1 MAASAPGVTRLR
13 RIGGVVLACVFFAF
27 TFAAAHAQAPA
38 YPTKP
43 VRLVAPVTP
52 GGNVDLI
59 ARAMAQKLTESLAQP
74 VLVENRPGASSIIAH
89 ELVAKAPPDGYTLMI
104 VPAGTHTINPGLFK
118 KLPYDTVN
126 DFTAISIVA
135 RGPLILVA
143 NPSLPVKSLQDLIA
157 LAKTKPGQIVAA
169 TGGNG
174 TAGHLALELLMSMS
188 GTKFLQVPYK
198 SNAPGLTDT
207 LAGHT
212 SIMIDT
218 MSTSLP
224 HVKAG
229 RLRAIAVTSLE
240 RSPLFPDVMSVS
252 ETGLR
257 GYEASVYLGL
267 IGPAAMA
274 REIVNKLSSEVARI
288 AHNPQMRQQFADQG
302 VELVGSTPEEFSAF
316 IKADIAKWKKVISQ
330 AGIKAE

>member
-1 MAASAPGVTRLR
+1 MR
-13 RIGGVVLACVFFAF
+13 RFGGVVLACVFFAF
-27 TFAAAHAQAPA
+27 TFAAAHAQVPA

-43 VRLVAPVTP
+43 LHLVAPVTP

-59 ARAMAQKLTESLAQP
+59 ARAVAQKLTENLGQP
-74 VLVENRPGASSIIAH
+74 AIVENRPGASSMIGS
-89 ELVAKAPPDGYTLMI
+89 EFVARSAPDGYTLL
-104 VPAGTHTINPGLFK
+104 VAPAGTHTINPGLFK
-118 KLPYDTVN
+118 KLPYDTVR
-126 DFTAISIVA
+126 DFTAISIIA

-143 NPSLPVKSLQDLIA
+143 NPSLPIKSLQDLIG

-207 LAGHT
+207 IAGQT

-218 MSTSLP
+218 MSTSIP
-224 HVKAG
+224 QVKAG
-229 RLRAIAVTSLE
+229 RLRALAVTSLE
-240 RSPLFPDVMSVS
+240 RSPLLPNVMSVS
-252 ETGLR
+252 EAGLR
-257 GYEASVYLGL
+257 GYEASVYIGL
-267 IGPAAMA
+267 LGPAAMP
-274 REIVNKLSSEVARI
+274 REIVSRLSAEVARI
-288 AHNPQMRQQFADQG
+288 AHNAEMRQKFADQG
-302 VELVGSTPEEFSAF
+302 VELVGSTPEEFLAF
-316 IKADIAKWKKVISQ
+316 IKADIAKWEKVIRQ